1 MADKKITALTELAAT
16 GKNAAAD
23 FLHIIDFSASPV
35 NKKITV
41 ASLFSNA
48 NTDTHIYGAS
58 KTLEVGFAAATNSHL
73 KVSTG
78 SGATVDGAVTIN
90 DDGVAYVDFIVK
102 SNTSAQAL
110 VVDAN
115 ADTVTING
123 DSTVLDFVV
132 KGDTTTLIHADGG
145 LDAVGIG
152 TASPDTGY
160 TMTVAATGTNGI
172 KSAGSVD
179 VTGDITAT
187 GNASITGNLTVTGFL
202 TLNDVIATALVGG
215 ADTSNDIAIPI
226 TDLVTHLNPS
236 VSGNTDFYD
245 IANGAAGQIK
255 ILVNTAAPANSAII
269 TPANAHGG
277 TTITLEGYE
286 TAMLMYTGTLG
297 WAVIGTQGAAVG

>member
-110 VVDAN
+110 VVDAD

-179 VTGDITAT
+179 VTGAITAT
-187 GNASITGNLTVTGFL
+187 TNASVGVSASGTLRLPSVDSITASSATAVACSSTTSL
-202 TLNDVIATALVGG
+202 TLVT
-215 ADTSNDIAIPI
+215 TSDAA
-226 TDLVTHLNPS
+226 
-236 VSGNTDFYD
+236 GNGTL
-245 IANGAAGQIK
+245 ANGVVGQVKMISLIAVGSAGTDDYVLTPATRNGYATLTFAVAGDCAT
-255 ILVNTAAPANSAII
+255 LVYTAA
-269 TPANAHGG
+269 
-277 TTITLEGYE
+277 
-286 TAMLMYTGTLG
+286 G
-297 WAVIGTQGAAVG
+297 WAVVSAFGIDIA

>member
-110 VVDAN
+110 VVDAD

-179 VTGDITAT
+179 VTGAITAT
-187 GNASITGNLTVTGFL
+187 TNASVGVSASGTLRLPSVDSITASSATAVVCSPTTSL
-202 TLNDVIATALVGG
+202 TLVT
-215 ADTSNDIAIPI
+215 TSDAA
-226 TDLVTHLNPS
+226 
-236 VSGNTDFYD
+236 GNGTL
-245 IANGAAGQIK
+245 ANGVVGQVKMISLIAVGSAGTDDYVLTPATRNGYATLTFAVAGDCAT
-255 ILVNTAAPANSAII
+255 LVYTAA
-269 TPANAHGG
+269 
-277 TTITLEGYE
+277 
-286 TAMLMYTGTLG
+286 G
-297 WAVIGTQGAAVG
+297 WAVVSAFGIDIA

>member
-78 SGATVDGAVTIN
+78 SGDTVDGAVTIN

-179 VTGDITAT
+179 VTGAITAT
-187 GNASITGNLTVTGFL
+187 TNASVGVSASGTLRLPSVDSITASSATAVVCSPTTSLTLVTTSDAAGNGTLANGVVGQVKMISLIAVGSAGTDDYVLTPATGNGYTTLTFAVKGDCA
-202 TLNDVIATALVGG
+202 TLV
-215 ADTSNDIAIPI
+215 
-226 TDLVTHLNPS
+226 
-236 VSGNTDFYD
+236 Y
-245 IANGAAGQIK
+245 
-255 ILVNTAAPANSAII
+255 TAA
-269 TPANAHGG
+269 
-277 TTITLEGYE
+277 
-286 TAMLMYTGTLG
+286 G
-297 WAVIGTQGAAVG
+297 WAVVSAFGIDIA